1 MKGTR
6 GKALPKALVAAALR
20 LREGL
25 STLRFGPPVA
35 YVYQPLDYAW
45 TAHET
50 YLNRYGAGTKQML
63 FLGMNPGPFGM
74 VQTGIP
80 FGEVQAVKHWLGIE
94 ASVGKPPSEHPRRP
108 VEGFNCRRS
117 EVSGRRLWGFFAAR
131 FKSAHAFF
139 ADHFVLNYCPLAFM
153 EASGRNLT
161 PDQLP
166 AQVQRDL
173 FALCDAHLAEAL
185 DILQPEWGI
194 GVGGFAAER
203 LAEVGG
209 QTLRRGQILH
219 PSPAN
224 PLANRDWNGTVSRQ
238 MRAIGAWP

>member
-1 MKGTR
+1 M
-6 GKALPKALVAAALR
+6 AKALVAAALK

-25 STLRFGPPVA
+25 STLRFGSPVA

-45 TAHET
+45 AAHEN
-50 YLNRYGAGTKQML
+50 YLKRYGAGPKQIL

-80 FGEVQAVKHWLGIE
+80 FGEVQAVKHWLGID

-117 EVSGRRLWGFFAAR
+117 EVSGRRLWGLFAAR
-131 FKSAHAFF
+131 FKSATAFF

-153 EASGRNLT
+153 EPSGRNLT

-166 AQVQRDL
+166 PQVQREL

-185 DILQPEWGI
+185 HVLQPEWGI
-194 GVGGFAAER
+194 GVGGFAAKR
-203 LAEVGG
+203 LAEVGE

-224 PLANRDWNGTVSRQ
+224 PLANRDWNGTVLRQ
-238 MRAIGAWP
+238 MRAIGAWL